1 VRRYGIFRIIE
12 NDRWFAL
19 ERLVPQYSVVGDVWR
34 YWELLNPSRSC
45 GIPEV
50 VKAIKHSAIC
60 GESGSEGVA
69 VILLRRD
76 GLDEFEESC
85 GLVVCSG
92 FVVINDLETS
102 VADFGGR

>member
-1 VRRYGIFRIIE
+1 VQRYGVFRIIK
-12 NDRWFAL
+12 NDWWFAL
-19 ERLVPQYSVVGDVWR
+19 EHLVLWYGVVGDMWR
-34 YWELLNPSRSC
+34 YWELLDPSQSC

-50 VKAIKHSAIC
+50 VEAIKHSAIC
-60 GESGSEGVA
+60 RESGSEGVA

-85 GLVVCSG
+85 GLVICSR

-102 VADFGGR
+102 VADFGGH